1 VKRKSGRP
9 QKVGDQLQREL
20 SELIQRE
27 VRDPRVGLV
36 TLTGVDM
43 SPDCAHARVRFTCLD
58 PAHAKE
64 AETGLAK
71 ASGYLRSAL
80 GKRIK
85 LYSTPSLHF
94 VYDASI
100 ERADRLSRLI
110 DEANR
115 DPDA

>member
-1 VKRKSGRP
+1 MKRHSGRP
-9 QKVGDQLQREL
+9 QKVGDQIQREL

-43 SPDCAHARVRFTCLD
+43 SPDCAHATIRFTCLD
-58 PAHAKE
+58 PAHAGD
-64 AETGLAK
+64 AERGLAR
-71 ASGYLRSAL
+71 ASGYLRTAL
-80 GKRIK
+80 GQRLR

-115 DPDA
+115 EPGG

>member
-1 VKRKSGRP
+1 MKRRSGRP
-9 QKVGDQLQREL
+9 QKVGDQVQREL

-43 SPDCAHARVRFTCLD
+43 SPDCAHATVRFTCLD
-58 PAHAKE
+58 PAQAE
-64 AETGLAK
+64 AAEAGLAK
-71 ASGYLRSAL
+71 ASGFLRSAL
-80 GKRIK
+80 GRRIR
-85 LYSTPSLHF
+85 LYSTPTLHF
-94 VYDASI
+94 VYDPSI

-115 DPDA
+115 DSDA